1 MACWDKEINTKSQS
15 FSFFSPINLP
25 CGAILLMLHK
35 RSKLVRVSS
44 TETGGNTETS
54 QLATYWKAHTSVTS
68 VKQYGYSVSQDYIMF
83 KW

>member
-15 FSFFSPINLP
+15 FPPINLP

-44 TETGGNTETS
+44 TEWRKHRNFTTGDILESTHISDIREQVRIFCISGLHHV
-54 QLATYWKAHTSVTS
+54 QM
-68 VKQYGYSVSQDYIMF
+68 VK
-83 KW
+83 

>member
-15 FSFFSPINLP
+15 FFFFSINLP

-44 TETGGNTETS
+44 TESSGNIETS
-54 QLATYWKAHTSVTS
+54 QLVTYWKAHTSVTS
-68 VKQYGYSVSQDYIMF
+68 VNKYGYSVYQDYIMF